1 MNFSYPFIRRPVG
14 TTLLAIGL
22 FLVGAVAYSFLPV
35 ASLPS
40 FELPTIRVSASRPG
54 ADPATMAATVA
65 APLERRLGEIA
76 GVTEITSVS
85 SLGSSSITV
94 QFDLGRSIDSA
105 GRDVQAALNAAAT
118 DLPSDLPTLPTF
130 RKVNPAAFP
139 IFIVA
144 MTSST
149 IPAAEMYNIAD
160 TVVVQRLSQVD
171 GVAEVVATGAEQPAV
186 RVQLNPVALASIG
199 LAMEDVRN
207 AIVNANSAGPLGVL
221 DGPERAAT
229 LGSNGQLWD
238 PVDFNSII
246 VKTNNGSVVRLTD
259 VATVK
264 RGVRNNLSAA
274 WFNRQP
280 AVLLTV
286 TRQSNSN
293 IIATVDRLKEVL
305 DDLKNWIPADVKI
318 SVLSDRSLT
327 IRASVR
333 DMQITLAITVVLVM
347 LVVLAFLRRTTPTIA
362 AGITVPLSLAGTCAL
377 MWLAGFSI
385 DNLSLMALAVSV
397 GFVVDDAIVMIEN
410 VFRNLEAGSSPLRAT
425 IEGSKQIGF
434 TVVSISVSLVAA
446 FIPLLFMGGVIGRLF
461 REFSVTL
468 AFAIA
473 VSTVVSISV
482 TPMIC
487 AHFVREPPSPDA
499 TRFDRVI
506 EGALRW
512 MIAGY
517 DLSLAAVLRH
527 RVLTLIVW
535 ILTVALTIFLYTK
548 VPRSDFPEDDT
559 GLIFGSTEADTE
571 VSYDTM
577 RKLQLQA
584 ADIVMA
590 DPAVAGIGSFIGT
603 SGNSTVN
610 QGRIFISLKSL
621 NERKLATGQVVDRLR
636 SKLMKEIPGLRV
648 FMVPTRDVR
657 VGGRSSKAQYQFTL
671 WSPDIDDLQHWTP
684 LVLQKI
690 RSIAD
695 QAGLTDVTTDRETGG
710 LQADVVIDR
719 DAASRLCV
727 AVQDIDNALNDA
739 FAQRQ
744 ISTYYTQRNQYRVV
758 LEIDPA
764 FQRDPTDLDRVYVQA
779 SAAKPASTSA
789 AAATASAASGG
800 TASAPG
806 CASKAISTTPASGS
820 LTSGNTVSGS
830 TNTGVVSGAALNQ
843 VPLSAV
849 ARFQRSTAPLVVNHQ
864 GQFPAITITYNLK
877 PNVGIEEASAAVVKA
892 VNDLHMPDSI
902 HAEFAGDVKAFAAT
916 VSAQP
921 WLILAA
927 LIAVYIV
934 LGVLYESLAH
944 PLTIISTLPSA
955 GLGALLALL
964 ISRTE
969 LTVIAFIGIILLI
982 GIVKKNGIMMVDF
995 ALDGERERGLSPEQ
1009 AIHEACL
1016 ERFRPILMTTMAA
1029 LLGAVPLML
1038 AVGPGAELRRPL
1050 GITIIGGLVVSQAL
1064 TLYTT
1069 PVIYLLLDR
1078 LHRRLGGT
1086 VGHSFAAKGGRRA
1099 HRDGAF
1105 GLRGAT
1111 HGAGG
1116 GA

>member
-22 FLVGAVAYSFLPV
+22 FLVGCVAYAFLPV

-40 FELPTIRVSASRPG
+40 FELPTVRVSASRPG

-76 GVTEITSVS
+76 GVNEITSVS
-85 SLGSSSITV
+85 SLGASSITI
-94 QFDLGRSIDSA
+94 QFDLGRSIDGA

-144 MTSST
+144 LTSST
-149 IPAAEMYNIAD
+149 IPAAEIYNIAD
-160 TVVVQRLSQVD
+160 TVIVQRLSQVD
-171 GVAEVVATGAEQPAV
+171 GVAEVTATGAEQPAV
-186 RVQLNPVALASIG
+186 RVQLNPVALAAIG
-199 LAMEDVRN
+199 LSMEDVRN
-207 AIVNANSAGPLGVL
+207 AIVNANAAGPLGVF
-221 DGPERAAT
+221 DGPGQAVT
-229 LGSNGQLWD
+229 LGGNGQLWD
-238 PVDFNSII
+238 PVDFNPI
-246 VKTNNGSVVRLTD
+246 VVKSANGTAVRLTD
-259 VATVK
+259 VASIK
-264 RGVRNNLSAA
+264 RGVRNNFSAA

-286 TRQSNSN
+286 TRQANSN
-293 IIATVDRLKEVL
+293 ILETVDRLREVI
-305 DDLKNWIPADVKI
+305 DDLKNWIPADI
-318 SVLSDRSLT
+318 HIQVLNDRSQT

-347 LVVLAFLRRTTPTIA
+347 GVVLVFLRRTTPTLA
-362 AGITVPLSLAGTCAL
+362 AGVTVPLSLAGTCAL

-425 IEGSKQIGF
+425 IEGAKQIGF

-446 FIPLLFMGGVIGRLF
+446 FIPLLFMSGIIGRLF

-468 AFAIA
+468 TFAIL
-473 VSTVVSISV
+473 VSTVVSLSV

-487 AHFVREPPSPDA
+487 AHFVRAPPSPNA
-499 TRFDRVI
+499 TRLDRLV
-506 EGALRW
+506 EGGLGW
-512 MIAGY
+512 MIRGY
-517 DLSLAAVLRH
+517 DHSLAVVLRH
-527 RVLTLIVW
+527 RALTLIVW
-535 ILTVALTIFLYTK
+535 AATIALTANLYYK
-548 VPRSDFPEDDT
+548 VPKSDFPEDDT
-559 GLIFGSTEADTE
+559 GLIFGSTEAATD
-571 VSYDTM
+571 VSYETM
-577 RKLQLQA
+577 RALQLQA

-590 DPAVAGIGSFIGT
+590 DPAVAGIGSFVGT

-610 QGRIFISLKSL
+610 QGRIFISLKPL
-621 NERKLATGQVVDRLR
+621 AERKLATGLVVERLR
-636 SKLMKEIPGLRV
+636 NKLKAIPGFSV
-648 FMVPTRDVR
+648 FMIPTRDVR
-657 VGGRSSKAQYQFTL
+657 VGGRSSKAQYQFSL
-671 WSPDIDDLQHWTP
+671 WSPQVEDLQHWTP
-684 LVLQKI
+684 IVLE
-690 RSIAD
+690 RVRAIAD
-695 QAGLTDVTTDRETGG
+695 RAGLTDVTTDREQGG

-719 DAASRLCV
+719 AAASRLCV
-727 AVQDIDNALNDA
+727 SVQDIDNALNDA

-758 LEIDPA
+758 LEIDPL
-764 FQRDPTDLDRVYVQA
+764 FQRDPTDLSRIYVQA
-779 SAAKPASTSA
+779 SAAPRPSASATSAGASTA
-789 AAATASAASGG
+789 A
-800 TASAPG
+800 APG
-806 CASKAISTTPASGS
+806 CAGTPVSAAPTSGS
-820 LTSGNTVSGS
+820 LTSGNATSPNN
-830 TNTGVVSGAALNQ
+830 NTGVVSGAALNQ

-849 ARFQRSTAPLVVNHQ
+849 ARFQKSSAPLVVNHQ
-864 GQFPAITITYNLK
+864 GQFPAVTITYNLK
-877 PNVGIEEASAAVVKA
+877 PNVGIEEASAALVQA
-892 VNDLHMPDSI
+892 INDLHMPDTM

-916 VSAQP
+916 VNAQP

-964 ISRTE
+964 ISGTE

-995 ALDGERERGLSPEQ
+995 ALDGERERGLSPER

-1016 ERFRPILMTTMAA
+1016 ERFRPILMTTMAS
-1029 LLGAVPLML
+1029 LLGAMPLML

-1078 LHRRLGGT
+1078 LHRRLGGAA
-1086 VGHSFAAKGGRRA
+1086 GQHSFTAKAGRRA
-1099 HRDGAF
+1099 HRERSFA
-1105 GLRGAT
+1105 LRGVT
-1111 HGAGG
+1111 GG
-1116 GA
+1116 GE